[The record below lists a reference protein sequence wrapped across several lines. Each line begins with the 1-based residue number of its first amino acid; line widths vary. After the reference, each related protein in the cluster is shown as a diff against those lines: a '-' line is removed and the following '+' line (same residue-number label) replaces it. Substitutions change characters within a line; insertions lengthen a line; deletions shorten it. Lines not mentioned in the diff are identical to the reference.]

1 MNIQL
6 RTMHHDDLSQGFRLS
21 QQVNWPHRL
30 DDWEQA
36 LSLGEGI
43 VAQTEQAIVGCA
55 VLWPWGEQRSTL
67 GLVIVDAAYQGQGI
81 GKLLMEGLLE
91 KVPEATIRL
100 HATEMG
106 KGLYEKY
113 GFKEKSTIFQH
124 QIAQLPT
131 ISVPELVAGEL
142 IRSLKEEELAT
153 LIEHDF
159 QSHGLHRPTLWQN
172 LFESADI
179 WVLEKSKIIQGYVAV
194 RQFGRGYVIGPLL
207 AHDENSAQKLFC
219 YGASSLT
226 GKFVRVDTHGN
237 TDFSDWLV
245 QQGLPCID
253 APIMMIRGEP
263 WSRPEGAMSDYS
275 FMSQAMG

>member
-1 MNIQL
+1 MKIQL
-6 RTMHHDDLSQGFRLS
+6 RAMHHNDLSQGFRLS

-43 VAQTEQAIVGCA
+43 VAQTESAIVGCA

-67 GLVIVDAAYQGQGI
+67 GLVIVDAAYQGRGI
-81 GKLLMEGLLE
+81 GKCLMEGLLE
-91 KVPEATIRL
+91 KVPEGNIRL

-113 GFKEKSTIFQH
+113 GFKRQCTISQH
-124 QIAQLPT
+124 QTAQLPA
-131 ISVPELVAGEL
+131 ISAPELAANEL
-142 IRSLKEEELAT
+142 VRPLQKHELT
-153 LIEHDF
+153 SLIEHDF
-159 QSHGLHRPTLWQN
+159 QSHGLYRPMLWQN
-172 LFESADI
+172 LINSADI
-179 WVLEKSKIIQGYVAV
+179 RVLEKSGIIRGYMAI

-207 AHDENSAQKLFC
+207 ADDECSAQKLFC
-219 YGASSLT
+219 YGARLLA
-226 GKFVRVDTHGN
+226 GKFVRVDTYSN
-237 TDFSDWLV
+237 TDFADWLV
-245 QQGLPCID
+245 QQGLPCVD

-263 WSRPEGAMSDYS
+263 WIRPEGAMSDYS